1 MDTKQL
7 QPMLDELETDVER
20 LKALY
25 QQYFMGLEKLP
36 PAVLRK
42 KVDRAFWHLRR
53 ERLPTT
59 GTRFKF
65 QQILQRYNTYEQYW
79 ARTLRQ
85 IENGTFKRDVIRA
98 AKLVGKEHARSA
110 LGKAAAGLDVDRAVP
125 SDAGRGRAW
134 DVDEAN
140 GDWDDDA
147 KTPPNMRLS
156 DLGVAPGH
164 LEQGPP
170 PTVRNPAAI
179 SYPGLRSHAAPPS
192 APQAGPFPFG
202 FPRPQAPPAQ
212 PSAPTAHAAWPA
224 ATPHP
229 GHAQAGAPHASPYA
243 GIPAPTAR
251 PLLSPQELAAQMR
264 ARAAG
269 GGRAWPTPP
278 TSYGTPQG
286 LPHGAVQP
294 AASEDSRSRAIYQEY
309 VAARRRS
316 GESVEGLTYERV
328 AKSLSE
334 QGDKLRAQHPNRT
347 LDFEVVQKDGKA
359 VIKPVVK

>member
-1 MDTKQL
+1 M
-7 QPMLDELETDVER
+7 
-20 LKALY
+20 
-25 QQYFMGLEKLP
+25 
-36 PAVLRK
+36 
-42 KVDRAFWHLRR
+42 
-53 ERLPTT
+53 PTT

-79 ARTLRQ
+79 ARILRQ

-98 AKLVGKEHARSA
+98 AKLVGKDNARSA
-110 LGKAAAGLDVDRAVP
+110 LGKVAEGLDIDRAVP
-125 SDAGRGRAW
+125 SEAERPRAW
-134 DVDEAN
+134 NLDDAN

-156 DLGVAPGH
+156 DLGVDPSRLGQA
-164 LEQGPP
+164 PP

-179 SYPGLRSHAAPPS
+179 SYPGLPSHAAPPS
-192 APQAGPFPFG
+192 AGTPGPFPFG
-202 FPRPQAPPAQ
+202 FPRPQGPTSQPA
-212 PSAPTAHAAWPA
+212 
-224 ATPHP
+224 
-229 GHAQAGAPHASPYA
+229 AQAGQHGGFAAPPQPAAGPVGAPQQGPYA

-264 ARAAG
+264 ARATG
-269 GGRAWPTPP
+269 GGWQNPP
-278 TSYGTPQG
+278 PSQAPHPAPARPAPQ
-286 LPHGAVQP
+286 AQ
-294 AASEDSRSRAIYQEY
+294 ANDDSRSRAIYQEY

-328 AKSLSE
+328 ARSLSE
-334 QGDKLRAQHPNRT
+334 QGERLRAQHPNRS